1 MKFKIIPYSKRYFN
15 SITNLIDTNFGMGYC
30 LSKDIHA
37 ENNYAWCAVDDAKKL
52 IGFTLLKVEDKKGV
66 FELTVVDELYR
77 RKGVG
82 TSLFK
87 ERIKK
92 AEFFG
97 LEKITLNHW
106 LKKNSK
112 QPFCA
117 VKLGFS
123 LSEIKKNYWSTQSM
137 VFGYN
142 CIECNQLPCVCECH
156 VYIMKLGSDA

>member
-1 MKFKIIPYSKRYFN
+1 
-15 SITNLIDTNFGMGYC
+15 MGYS

-37 ENNYAWCAVDDAKKL
+37 ENNYAWCAVDDAKNL
-52 IGFTLLKVEDKKGV
+52 IGFTLLKIEGKNGI
-66 FELTVVDELYR
+66 FELTVVDELHR

-92 AEFFG
+92 AIFLG

-117 VKLGFS
+117 LKLGFS
-123 LSEIKKNYWSTQSM
+123 FSEIKSNYWSTQSM

-142 CIECNQLPCVCECH
+142 CVECKELPCVCECH
-156 VYIMKLGSDA
+156 VYVMRLMSDA